1 MFLDLVQLLAAAAWM
16 KRTTA
21 LRGLLAACLA
31 DPTSCKNQKPKQE
44 DKTKNLQGETP
55 GYLELRLPL
64 GLALLVPLTLATG
77 AA

>member
-31 DPTSCKNQKPKQE
+31 DPKPVGG
-44 DKTKNLQGETP
+44 NAGLP
-55 GYLELRLPL
+55 GTAPPSW
-64 GLALLVPLTLATG
+64 LVPLTLATG